1 MYVDMDV
8 LFDEL
13 VGYEL
18 YHKAEVT
25 AVIHDKVKCEDG
37 SVLEFMEDV
46 SYAIDEFDELIV
58 LRKKQSVEE
67 LSEFKEFL
75 KEKGETNLIESIER
89 QIDEAKQNG
98 VYITYACVCNDTF
111 YDLFSFT
118 L

>member
-1 MYVDMDV
+1 MDV

-13 VGYEL
+13 IGYEF

-25 AVIHDKVKCEDG
+25 AVIEDKVKCEDG
-37 SVLEFMEDV
+37 AVLEFMEDV

-58 LRKKQSVEE
+58 LRKRQTVEE

-75 KEKGETNLIESIER
+75 MERDETNLIESIER
-89 QIDEAKQNG
+89 QIDVAKEKG
-98 VYITYACVCNDTF
+98 VYTTYACICNDTF